1 MMPELSDEAKAE
13 IEAAVKIVAADKGYK
28 LTKAMHDKL
37 IPSTPETDPPN
48 PGDPVPPP
56 KKEGEGDPPEGDP
69 EPKKKAGLWWGDRLE
84 D

>member
-1 MMPELSDEAKAE
+1 MPELSDEAKAE
-13 IEAAVKIVAADKGYK
+13 IEAAVKIVASDKGYR

-37 IPSTPETDPPN
+37 IPPTPENDPPKE
-48 PGDPVPPP
+48 GEPVPPP
-56 KKEGEGDPPEGDP
+56 AKEPAEGEP